1 VGWGLETYFCLTK
14 LFWESGYDVKT
25 QRRRLR
31 RDWLWKFKCDNM
43 WGGWCSNAF
52 NGSSI
57 LGCGKT
63 LEGVKNFSRFVRIEV
78 SDGFKIIFW
87 HGVQNLKAAFLEL
100 FSMSRYKEASLA
112 EHLQFS
118 SNILQWNITFYQ
130 ICA

>member
-1 VGWGLETYFCLTK
+1 MK
-14 LFWESGYDVKT
+14 D
-25 QRRRLR
+25 
-31 RDWLWKFKCDNM
+31 
-43 WGGWCSNAF
+43 
-52 NGSSI
+52 
-57 LGCGKT
+57 
-63 LEGVKNFSRFVRIEV
+63 FSRFVRIEV

-118 SNILQWNITFYQ
+118 IDILQWNITFYQ